1 MFTAVV
7 ELSGVF
13 SGNRD
18 SCGAVAELEGGSVR
32 NDNEAGS
39 RSECRASGK
48 GEFNAIGEGGI
59 AEIDIGGARVE
70 NFDEFELVAIEES
83 CVCLCGSWIGGMIVE
98 FTDDGIGRA
107 GKINGTGIAYRN
119 GVRSDF
125 EALVVV
131 GF

>member
-1 MFTAVV
+1 VFTAVV

-18 SCGAVAELEGGSVR
+18 SCGAVAELEGGSIR

-83 CVCLCGSWIGGMIVE
+83 CVYLCGSWISGMVLV
-98 FTDDGIGRA
+98 A
-107 GKINGTGIAYRN
+107 LA
-119 GVRSDF
+119 RSM
-125 EALVVV
+125 ELVLLTVMESV
-131 GF
+131 PTSRPWLL